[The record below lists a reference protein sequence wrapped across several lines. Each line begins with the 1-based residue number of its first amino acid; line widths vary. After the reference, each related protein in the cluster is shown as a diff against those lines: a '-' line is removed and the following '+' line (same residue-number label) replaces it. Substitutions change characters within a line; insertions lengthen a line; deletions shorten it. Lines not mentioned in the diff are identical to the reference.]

1 MLIRLHGCRFQRCTM
16 LNEDLGDYMRKSIK
30 QKKINKIRKENEEY
44 QKEIND
50 LCLKVKNLR
59 YLISENNRKIE
70 QYENEILFD

>member
-1 MLIRLHGCRFQRCTM
+1 M

>member
-1 MLIRLHGCRFQRCTM
+1 MK
-16 LNEDLGDYMRKSIK
+16 KSTK
-30 QKKINKIRKENEEY
+30 KNKINNMRKENEEY

>member
-1 MLIRLHGCRFQRCTM
+1 M
-16 LNEDLGDYMRKSIK
+16 LNEDLGDYMRKSTK
-30 QKKINKIRKENEEY
+30 QKKINKMRKENEEY